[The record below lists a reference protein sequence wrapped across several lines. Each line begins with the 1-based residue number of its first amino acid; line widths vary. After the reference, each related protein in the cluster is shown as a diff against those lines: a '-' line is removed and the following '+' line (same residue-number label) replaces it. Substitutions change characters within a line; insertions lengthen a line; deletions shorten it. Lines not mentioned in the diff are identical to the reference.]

1 MKRHDIRNKEV
12 AGVMATI
19 RGFLTRGRLGA
30 IARRSNVDVDDVV
43 QAVVT
48 YHLSTKHGLAVL
60 QGEDGRK
67 HCYVTARSRLI
78 DATRRA
84 ARCPVVEVRDDALGC
99 TPPGALA
106 FLVGMEEGAQ
116 QQRIARKVP
125 RTAITTARLSGST
138 YAEAAK
144 VAGVHTST
152 AWRQFQKAM
161 KQAQFLASQLSL
173 FPEERAQNG
182 DGRGVETMGGFQP

>member
-19 RGFLTRGRLGA
+19 RGFLTRGRLAA

-48 YHLSTKHGLAVL
+48 YHLTTKHGLAAL
-60 QGEDGRK
+60 TGEDGRRY
-67 HCYVTARSRLI
+67 CYVTARSRLL
-78 DATRRA
+78 DAKRSQKRN
-84 ARCPVVEVRDDALGC
+84 PVAVEVREDVFGC
-99 TPPGALA
+99 VPPGALA
-106 FLVGMEEGAQ
+106 FLVGMEEHTQ
-116 QQRIARKVP
+116 EQRIARKLP
-125 RTAITTARLSGST
+125 RTTVTQARLEGST

-144 VAGVHTST
+144 AAGVHTST

-161 KQAQFLASQLSL
+161 KQAKFLASQLSL
-173 FPEERAQNG
+173 FPEDTQKSDARS
-182 DGRGVETMGGFQP
+182 VETMGGFQP